1 MENATY
7 NHTRWKRMWSW
18 HGTTDGVWD
27 KVASDWVAKMNGAI
41 RGNDVRLLRT

>member
-1 MENATY
+1 MEKATY
-7 NHTRWKRMWSW
+7 NHTRWKHLWSW
-18 HGTTDGVWD
+18 HNRWCVLD